1 MFQEEIVSDDFF
13 MYLFVFN
20 KIQIFNKY
28 LPKNNMN
35 FSSLNKIYL
44 IVCYYDIS
52 FINLMYWLFY
62 TITSILLKNI
72 LG

>member
-28 LPKNNMN
+28 IPKNNMN

-52 FINLMYWLFY
+52 FINLMY
-62 TITSILLKNI
+62 
-72 LG
+72 